1 MEIDRWSYRFDV
13 WLHMG
18 TITVGD
24 TEYRRVSTLD
34 PAVVGKTMRE
44 VASPYRYIGNVR
56 IPPTP
61 EIVMSWVDE
70 SALAVGTTGFR
81 SLERTAAR
89 ILVNVKGNEVRF
101 RGFSPTH
108 NSFADNDNYIHF
120 PSILSSR
127 PPYCPPE
134 HPASD
139 EHALLIAPWHD
150 PEMLGQAVLDI
161 FAMAGPP
168 LNKGMDSIFDLPV
181 PKRRTALHRAAESG
195 QVEAMPTG
203 RRRKVDPVDTAGMT
217 PLLVAAGG
225 GHEKVATRL
234 LELGAARDHQD
245 HRGRTAL
252 HHAAS
257 GGHGTLIGALLEAG
271 ADPTVADEDGS
282 LALHFGAGAGHRDAV
297 EQLLAGGAPPNAA
310 DRLYSSSPLH
320 LAARGNRATLVSLL
334 VGAGADVDAPNEAG
348 RTPLHV
354 ASAYGHAEMVRA
366 LIAAG
371 ADMDRPDHQGETALH
386 RPAFYQ
392 HLEVMDLLLA
402 AGAGVRVR
410 DCQGNTP
417 LHVGASMNRDRAARL
432 LLQSGADVEA
442 VNEEGLTPLD
452 RAIVNVH
459 ICSNHLPSH
468 LELAGKP
475 GSCEHLPGG
484 QCEHNSEVAEALL
497 EHGATINPLRIPAGD
512 RHILWPQLTP
522 EELLH
527 PTGDVDFSKIAD
539 LPEDVCRQLAE
550 DDRKWGGA
558 PLPVGMLI
566 SSLMHDAAVKGMV
579 EVVKALLKSDASL
592 TTAVRGFFTPFHLA
606 AMQGNREMVDLF
618 LEWGADLEISGNN
631 SDVRRFDRDR
641 CYWESDNRQGGTYLV
656 EMARL
661 GRGMETPLDLAAE
674 FGQVEMVKHLLE
686 RGASPMPDVELDP
699 PRTLLFPRTYTK
711 ILNGVERQWPGSGK
725 REALAQ
731 VFRDYGLIP

>member
-1 MEIDRWSYRFDV
+1 MECDRWSYRFDV
-13 WLHMG
+13 WLRMG
-18 TITVGD
+18 TITVDD

-44 VASPYRYIGNVR
+44 VACPYKYIGNFR
-56 IPPTP
+56 TPPGP
-61 EIVMSWVDE
+61 DINVSWVDH
-70 SALAVGTTGFR
+70 SVQAVGTTGYR
-81 SLERTAAR
+81 SLERTAAKV
-89 ILVNVKGNEVRF
+89 LVTGNVEEVRF
-101 RGFSPTH
+101 WGFSPT
-108 NSFADNDNYIHF
+108 DNGPGKNDYYIDFH
-120 PSILSSR
+120 PMLSSR
-127 PPYCPPE
+127 PPYRPPD
-134 HPASD
+134 HPASE
-139 EHALLIAPWHD
+139 EHALLIAPWQD
-150 PEMLGQAVLDI
+150 PEMLGQAVLNI

-217 PLLVAAGG
+217 PLLLAAGG
-225 GHEKVATRL
+225 GHEEIATRL

-257 GGHGTLIGALLEAG
+257 GGHGTVIGALLEAG

-282 LALHFGAGAGHRDAV
+282 LALHLGAGTGHRDAV
-297 EQLLAGGAPPNAA
+297 ERLLAGGAPPNAA

-320 LAARGNRATLVSLL
+320 LAARENRAALVPLL
-334 VGAGADVDAPNEAG
+334 VGAGAEVNAPNEAG

-354 ASAYGHAEMVRA
+354 ASAYGHVEMVRA

-371 ADMDRPDHQGETALH
+371 ADVDRPDHQGETALH

-402 AGAGVRVR
+402 AGAGARVR

-417 LHVGASMNRDRAARL
+417 LHVAASMNRDRAARL
-432 LLQSGADVEA
+432 LLQGGADVEA

-459 ICSNHLPSH
+459 DCSDHRPEHLK
-468 LELAGKP
+468 LRMGGRDRLP
-475 GSCEHLPGG
+475 GSRW
-484 QCEHNSEVAEALL
+484 EHNSEVAEALL
-497 EHGATINPLRIPAGD
+497 EHGATIDPLRIPVGD
-512 RHILWPQLTP
+512 RHILWPHLTP
-522 EELLH
+522 KELLH
-527 PTGDVDFSKIAD
+527 PTGDVDYSKIAD
-539 LPEDVCRQLAE
+539 LPEDVRRQLAE
-550 DDRKWGGA
+550 DDREYGGA
-558 PLPVGMLI
+558 PLPVGMRT
-566 SSLMHDAAVKGMV
+566 SSLMHDAALKGMV
-579 EVVKALLKSDASL
+579 GLVKALLNSDASL
-592 TTAVRGFFTPFHLA
+592 TTAVRGFYTPLHLA

-618 LEWGADLEISGNN
+618 LEWGADLEINGQN
-631 SDVRRFDRDR
+631 SESRRYDLDRWG
-641 CYWESDNRQGGTYLV
+641 WERENPGRAYLT

-674 FGQVEMVKHLLE
+674 FGQVEMVKYLLE
-686 RGASPMPDVELDP
+686 RGASPMPDAELAP
-699 PRTLLFPRTYTK
+699 PRSLGLPRLYRG
-711 ILNGVERQWPGSGK
+711 ILYGVERQWPGSGK